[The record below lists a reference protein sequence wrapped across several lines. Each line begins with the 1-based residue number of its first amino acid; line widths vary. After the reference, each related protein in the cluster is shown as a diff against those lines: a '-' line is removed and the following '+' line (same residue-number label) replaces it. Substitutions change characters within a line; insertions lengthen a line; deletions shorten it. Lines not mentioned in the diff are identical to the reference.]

1 MTLSPH
7 TGTVRA
13 AHDALAPT
21 ETNRRLVQEAGFEL
35 LVDDVIRMTE
45 PEGET
50 ASLWVPG
57 RRPG

>member
-1 MTLSPH
+1 VTLSPH

-45 PEGET
+45 PESET
-50 ASLWVPG
+50 ALWVLG

>member
-13 AHDALAPT
+13 AYDALAPT

-50 ASLWVPG
+50 AFLWVLG

>member
-1 MTLSPH
+1 
-7 TGTVRA
+7 VWA

-21 ETNRRLVQEAGFEL
+21 ETNRRLVQVAGFEL